1 MTSTRSPMNTSTY
14 SGNRVWKRIFRRS
27 SIVGDG
33 GKRSRRLWCPCEY
46 HSLQSKPRIPVAFP
60 YLERPAKSWICSKHH
75 TSQYL
80 RSLLVASSPHRPIL
94 QLKQHGRILPSL
106 YRQSG
111 LLVQFVELCEFQCLL
126 MARI

>member
-1 MTSTRSPMNTSTY
+1 MTFTRSPMNTSTY
-14 SGNRVWKRIFRRS
+14 SGNRVWKRISRKS
-27 SIVGDG
+27 NTVADG
-33 GKRSRRLWCPCEY
+33 GKRRRLSCPGEY
-46 HSLQSKPRIPVAFP
+46 YSLQSKPGISILFP

-106 YRQSG
+106 CRHSS
-111 LLVQFVELCEFQCLL
+111 LLVQFVEL
-126 MARI
+126 

>member
-1 MTSTRSPMNTSTY
+1 MTFTRSPMNTSTY

-46 HSLQSKPRIPVAFP
+46 YSLQSKPRIPIALP
-60 YLERPAKSWICSKHH
+60 YLKRSPKSRLCTQHH
-75 TSQYL
+75 PSQCL
-80 RSLLVASSPHRPIL
+80 CSLLVASSPHRPIL

-106 YRQSG
+106 CRQSG
-111 LLVQFVELCEFQCLL
+111 LLVQFVEL
-126 MARI
+126 

>member
-1 MTSTRSPMNTSTY
+1 MTFTRSPMNTSTY

-46 HSLQSKPRIPVAFP
+46 HPLQSEPGISVAFP
-60 YLERPAKSWICSKHH
+60 YLERPAKSWICFKHH
-75 TSQYL
+75 SSQCL
-80 RSLLVASSPHRPIL
+80 RSLLVASSPSRPIL

-106 YRQSG
+106 CRQSG
-111 LLVQFVELCEFQCLL
+111 LLEEIVEL
-126 MARI
+126 

>member
-1 MTSTRSPMNTSTY
+1 MTFTRSPMNTSTY
-14 SGNRVWKRIFRRS
+14 SGSRAWKRIFRRS
-27 SIVGDG
+27 SIAVDG
-33 GKRSRRLWCPCEY
+33 GKRRRGLSCPGEY
-46 HSLQSKPRIPVAFP
+46 HALQSKPGISVAFP
-60 YLERPAKSWICSKHH
+60 YLEGSAKSWIRSKHH

-111 LLVQFVELCEFQCLL
+111 LLVQFVEL
-126 MARI
+126 

>member
-1 MTSTRSPMNTSTY
+1 MTFTRSHMNTSTY

-33 GKRSRRLWCPCEY
+33 GKRSRRLWCPGEY
-46 HSLQSKPRIPVAFP
+46 YSLQSKPGISVAFP

-75 TSQYL
+75 TCQYI

-94 QLKQHGRILPSL
+94 QFKQHGRILPSL
-106 YRQSG
+106 CRQSG
-111 LLVQFVELCEFQCLL
+111 LLVQLVELWAFHGLL
-126 MARI
+126 RPR